1 MAGSVSG
8 GCLEADIAMRAAEVC
23 ASGQSV
29 RLRYD
34 LRADLET
41 IWGYGAA
48 CDGIAHLLLEP
59 LPLGETWFA
68 AAEAVRQRRESGAVV
83 TTLTATGGASE
94 AVVGDR
100 AARSSLQPLLDAA
113 YRTASALMVQRDDER
128 SVFVDPLIAPIA
140 LHLVGAGRGAEAF
153 ARIATTLGWS
163 VSILDHRPALL
174 ESIEVSNDV
183 RRVAVRGADGIREA
197 LLSLPRD
204 ARTAVALLSHVFELD
219 AAWLEACLSEPI
231 GYIGILGSRSRG
243 AQLLDRVSASFEAA
257 GTPLSPRL
265 RQRVYAPIGLD
276 LGGEDPASIALASI
290 AEIEAVLHG
299 RPGGFLRERL
309 SPIHTRTPTPRLL
322 DAPDDRDVIRIEQCP
337 TSGNDG

>member
-1 MAGSVSG
+1 MSG
-8 GCLEADIAMRAAEVC
+8 GCLEADIALRAADVC
-23 ASGQSV
+23 SSGQSV

-59 LPLGETWFA
+59 LPTGKPWFA
-68 AAEAVRQRRESGAVV
+68 TAEAIRQRRNGGAVV
-83 TTLTATGGASE
+83 TMLSATGGSS
-94 AVVGDR
+94 AVVVDDQVVS
-100 AARSSLQPLLDAA
+100 ATMQPLLDAA
-113 YRTASALMVQRDDER
+113 YRTASSLMVELDDER

-174 ESIEVSNDV
+174 ESLDVSSDV
-183 RRVAVRGADGIREA
+183 QRVAVRGADGIREA

-219 AAWLEACLSEPI
+219 AAWLEACLQEPV
-231 GYIGILGSRSRG
+231 GYIGLLGSRSRG
-243 AQLLDRVSASFEAA
+243 AQLLERVSTNFETA
-257 GTPLSPRL
+257 GTPLAPRL

-322 DAPDDRDVIRIEQCP
+322 DTPSDADVIRVEQCP

>member
-1 MAGSVSG
+1 
-8 GCLEADIAMRAAEVC
+8 MRASEVC

-59 LPLGETWFA
+59 LPAGEPWFA
-68 AAEAVRQRRESGAVV
+68 AAEAVRQRREPGAVV
-83 TTLTATGGASE
+83 ATLTISGGSSE
-94 AVVGDR
+94 VVVGDG
-100 AARSSLQPLLDAA
+100 AAHSTVQPLLDAA
-113 YRTASALMVQRDDER
+113 FRTASSLMVELDGER
-128 SVFVDPLIAPIA
+128 SLFVDPLIAPIA

-174 ESIEVSNDV
+174 ESLDVSIDV
-183 RRVAVRGADGIREA
+183 QRVAVRGADGIRDA
-197 LLSLPRD
+197 LQSLPRD
-204 ARTAVALLSHVFELD
+204 ARTAVALFSHVFELD
-219 AAWLEACLSEPI
+219 AAWLDACLHEPV

-243 AQLLDRVSASFEAA
+243 AQLLDRVSAHFEAA

-299 RPGGFLRERL
+299 RPGGFLRERM
-309 SPIHTRTPTPRLL
+309 SPIHTRTPTPRVL
-322 DAPDDRDVIRIEQCP
+322 DTPSDADVVRVEQCP
-337 TSGNDG
+337 TSSHDG